1 MLFRRE
7 VEGGGSRATTAPF
20 DCVPR
25 ISRETPLRVL
35 PLSNSRNSMNLD
47 DLHRFKQL
55 DPDNM
60 LAHIDGLPDQIEAAW
75 ALGQTLPLPDL
86 SAVTQIVLCG
96 MGGSAIGGSLVQAL
110 VAPECRVPI
119 TINRDYD
126 LPAWAVGPHT
136 LVIGASYSGGT
147 EETLSAFKQAIE
159 RKTKLLAITTGRPI
173 ADMCRS
179 AGGTVWTFEYN
190 SQPRAV
196 VGYSLALPLALLSRA
211 GLIADQDANIAG
223 ALAAMREQQKNIRA
237 ESPVVRNAAKRMA
250 GQIMDRYPLIFGSG
264 IMAPVARR
272 WKGQIS
278 ENAKAWA
285 QFEDL
290 PEMNHN
296 SVVGTANPESLIS
309 KYMVL
314 FLESDFD
321 HPRNKIRSEA
331 TRTLFMTA
339 GFNTDVIKG
348 IGVTPLAQM
357 LTALHYGD
365 YVSYFLAMAYG
376 VDPTPI
382 GPIEALKKRLAE
394 A

>member
-1 MLFRRE
+1 
-7 VEGGGSRATTAPF
+7 
-20 DCVPR
+20 
-25 ISRETPLRVL
+25 
-35 PLSNSRNSMNLD
+35 MNLD
-47 DLHRFKQL
+47 DLNHFKQL
-55 DPDNM
+55 DPQNM
-60 LAHIDGLPDQIEAAW
+60 LTHIDGLPDQIEAAW

-110 VAPECRVPI
+110 VMNACRVSL

-126 LPAWAVGPHT
+126 LPAWAAGPHT

-159 RKTKLLAITTGRPI
+159 RKTKLLAITTGGPI
-173 ADMCRS
+173 AELCRS
-179 AGGTVWTFEYN
+179 AGGVVWPFEYK

-211 GLIADQDANIAG
+211 GFIADKHAPSTSSGQALSAAEGSAEVADAVR
-223 ALAAMREQQKNIRA
+223 AMREQQKSLRA
-237 ESPVVRNAAKRMA
+237 ESPVARNQAKRMA

-296 SVVGTANPESLIS
+296 SVVGTANPESLIA

-331 TRTLFMTA
+331 TRMLFMTA

-348 IGVTPLAQM
+348 IGATPLAQM

-365 YVSYFLAMAYG
+365 YVSYFLAMAYEA
-376 VDPTPI
+376 DPTPI
-382 GPIEALKKRLAE
+382 GPIEVLKRRLASFL
-394 A
+394 

>member
-1 MLFRRE
+1 
-7 VEGGGSRATTAPF
+7 
-20 DCVPR
+20 
-25 ISRETPLRVL
+25 
-35 PLSNSRNSMNLD
+35 MNLD
-47 DLHRFKQL
+47 DLNRFKQL

-110 VAPECRVPI
+110 VMNACRVSL

-126 LPAWAVGPHT
+126 LPAWAAGPHT

-147 EETLSAFKQAIE
+147 EETLSAFKQAIQ
-159 RKTKLLAITTGRPI
+159 RKTKLLAITTGGPI
-173 ADMCRS
+173 AELCRS
-179 AGGTVWTFEYN
+179 AGGVVWPFEYK

-196 VGYSLALPLALLSRA
+196 AGYSLALPLALLSRA
-211 GLIADQDANIAG
+211 GFIADKQ
-223 ALAAMREQQKNIRA
+223 ALSVAEGSAAVAEAVKAMREQQNSLRA
-237 ESPVVRNAAKRMA
+237 ESPVARNPAKRMA
-250 GQIMDRYPLIFGSG
+250 GQVMDRYPLIFGSG

-296 SVVGTANPESLIS
+296 SVVGTANPESLIG

-331 TRTLFMTA
+331 TRKLFMAA
-339 GFNTDVIKG
+339 GFNTDVIR
-348 IGVTPLAQM
+348 GVGATPLAQM

-382 GPIEALKKRLAE
+382 GPIEALKRRLAE

>member
-1 MLFRRE
+1 
-7 VEGGGSRATTAPF
+7 
-20 DCVPR
+20 
-25 ISRETPLRVL
+25 
-35 PLSNSRNSMNLD
+35 MNLD
-47 DLHRFKQL
+47 DLNHFKQL
-55 DPDNM
+55 DPQNM

-110 VAPECRVPI
+110 ALSACRVSL

-126 LPAWAVGPHT
+126 LPAWAVGPQT

-159 RKTKLLAITTGRPI
+159 RKTKLLAITTGGTI
-173 ADMCRS
+173 AGLCRS
-179 AGGTVWTFEYN
+179 AGGTVWTFDYK

-196 VGYSLALPLALLSRA
+196 VGYSLALPLALLARA
-211 GLIADQDANIAG
+211 GFMAESATEKSADVAG
-223 ALAAMREQQKNIRA
+223 SVKAMREQQKNIRA
-237 ESPVVRNAAKRMA
+237 ESPVARNPAKRMA

-296 SVVGTANPESLIS
+296 SVVGTANPESLIA
-309 KYMVL
+309 KYMVV

-321 HPRNKIRSEA
+321 HLRNKIRSEA

-348 IGVTPLAQM
+348 VGATPLAQM

-365 YVSYFLAMAYG
+365 YVSYFVAMAYG

-382 GPIEALKKRLAE
+382 EPIEVLKKRLAN

>member
-1 MLFRRE
+1 
-7 VEGGGSRATTAPF
+7 
-20 DCVPR
+20 
-25 ISRETPLRVL
+25 
-35 PLSNSRNSMNLD
+35 MNLD
-47 DLHRFKQL
+47 DLNRFKQL

-86 SAVTQIVLCG
+86 SGVTQIALCG
-96 MGGSAIGGSLVQAL
+96 MGGSAIGGSLLAAL
-110 VAPECRVPI
+110 ITNECRLPFVVC
-119 TINRDYD
+119 RDYD

-159 RKTKLLAITTGRPI
+159 RKTKLIAITTGGQI
-173 ADMCRS
+173 AELCRS
-179 AGGTVWTFEYN
+179 AGGAVWTFEYK

-196 VGYSLALPLALLSRA
+196 VGYSLALPLALLARA
-211 GLIADQDANIAG
+211 GFIVDKHAPSTRFASELALTRSVSKGQALSVAEGSADVADAVK
-223 ALAAMREQQKNIRA
+223 AMRQQQNSLRA
-237 ESPVVRNAAKRMA
+237 ESPVASNAAKRMA

-321 HPRNKIRSEA
+321 HPRNKIRSET
-331 TRTLFMTA
+331 TRMLFMTA

-348 IGVTPLAQM
+348 IGATPLAQM

-382 GPIEALKKRLAE
+382 GPIEALKRRLAE